1 MTLVQKEVKAIKIW
15 TTNVKKVTVW
25 RNGTEKQVRPS
36 GWGWWQPWANT
47 LLYLPLENDFVDQ
60 SWQATTRTFT
70 TSGLSYTTVWWVPSV
85 HIGSYWWAKLTTPY
99 PIQSDREKPLTVS
112 LLVYVTTQSSSS
124 RRLILDMAATNWSWL
139 WMALYENTSNVRVNF
154 NNWDTTQASINWA
167 IPSANSRFN
176 IVATATAQS
185 SNLYINWQLVWTWNW
200 CQYPRW
206 FRPYSHDNTQWIFCT
221 RDVNRYSQALNWNA
235 RELIM
240 EQIEWTAQEVAS
252 YYSQIKA
259 KLWI

>member
-1 MTLVQKEVKAIKIW
+1 MAIYM
-15 TTNVKKVTVW
+15 W
-25 RNGTEKQVRPS
+25 REQ
-36 GWGWWQPWANT
+36 WWQPWANT
-47 LLYLPLENDFVDQ
+47 LLYLPLESDFVDQ

-85 HIGSYWWAKLTTPY
+85 HIGSSWWAKLTAPY

-124 RRLILDMAATNWSWL
+124 RRLILDMAATDWSWL

-154 NNWDTTQASINWA
+154 NNWGTTQASINWA
-167 IPSANSRFN
+167 IPSANSWFN

-206 FRPYSHDNTQWIFCT
+206 FRPYSWDNSQWIFCT
-221 RDVNRYSQALNWNA
+221 RDANRYTQALNWNA

-240 EQIEWTAQEVAS
+240 EQSEWTAQEVAS
-252 YYSQIKA
+252 YYSQIKD